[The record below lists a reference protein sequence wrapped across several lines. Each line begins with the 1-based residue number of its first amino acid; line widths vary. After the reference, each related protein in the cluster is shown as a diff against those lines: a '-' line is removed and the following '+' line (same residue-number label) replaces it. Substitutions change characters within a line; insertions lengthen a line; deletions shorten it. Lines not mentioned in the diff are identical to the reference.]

1 MKEAVGGTLLLK
13 IVLVFLIVYIMFMAV
28 VIKYGRTF
36 RIKNALINQ
45 IEQNEGFRT
54 KGEIENIARNL
65 GYLRDLKAC
74 YVKLPGDKGYYYQ
87 IEIFAQFDLP
97 LVSNTLKIPV
107 TGETR
112 TINTGNVVPQPG
124 WECE

>member
-1 MKEAVGGTLLLK
+1 MKESVGGTVLLK
-13 IVLVFLIVYIMFMAV
+13 IVLVFLIVYIMFMAI

-45 IEQNEGFRT
+45 IEQHEGYRT
-54 KGEIENIARNL
+54 KEEIEEVAKEL
-65 GYLRDLKAC
+65 GYLRNLKAC

-97 LVSNTLKIPV
+97 LVSNTLNIPV

-112 TINTGNVVPQPG
+112 IINTGNVVPQND
-124 WECE
+124 WKCE